1 MVKSK
6 SRKLTRRTRTRGS
19 ARTATQLPEIRASN
33 GIVAEKGYANKAN
46 ATGVLQ
52 SSEERIVEG
61 NATSPMYVAPIHNKV
76 EPYQVG
82 IAGPSNEA
90 IMKELQNRQN
100 NMESAASKRPAEIA
114 NLHKE
119 LNTLTR
125 AEQAV
130 KLLDKAREQEANL
143 HPNNAE
149 DLRRHILRTASDLI
163 GPSRKGGSR
172 KNKHKNR
179 KTHRKL

>member
-19 ARTATQLPEIRASN
+19 ARTATLPPKISASN
-33 GIVAEKGYANKAN
+33 GIVAEKGYANKPN
-46 ATGVLQ
+46 TTGVLQ

-76 EPYQVG
+76 KPYQMG

-100 NMESAASKRPAEIA
+100 NMEARANQRPAEIA
-114 NLHKE
+114 HLKNE
-119 LNTLTR
+119 LKRLQN

-130 KLLDKAREQEANL
+130 KLLDKAREEAATL
-143 HPNNAE
+143 TENNAKQ
-149 DLRRHILRTASDLI
+149 LMNNAVRAASALI
-163 GPSRKGGSR
+163 GYRKGGSR

>member
-6 SRKLTRRTRTRGS
+6 SRKRTRRTRTRGS
-19 ARTATQLPEIRASN
+19 ARTATQLPEIRASSN
-33 GIVAEKGYANKAN
+33 GIVAEKGYARKPN

-52 SSEERIVEG
+52 SSEERIEED

-76 EPYQVG
+76 ESYQMG

-114 NLHKE
+114 RLKNE

-125 AEQAV
+125 AEHAV
-130 KLLDKAREQEANL
+130 QLLKRAHEEAANL

-149 DLRRHILRTASDLI
+149 VFRGNILRAASALI
-163 GPSRKGGSR
+163 GYRNGGSR

>member
-19 ARTATQLPEIRASN
+19 ARTAIQPPYIRAPN
-33 GIVAEKGYANKAN
+33 GIVAEKGYANKPN

-52 SSEERIVEG
+52 PSEEHIVQG

-76 EPYQVG
+76 EPYHMG

-100 NMESAASKRPAEIA
+100 NMEATASQRPAEIA
-114 NLHKE
+114 RLKNE

-125 AEQAV
+125 AEHAV
-130 KLLDKAREQEANL
+130 QLLKRAHEEAANL

-149 DLRRHILRTASDLI
+149 VFRGNILRAASALI

-172 KNKHKNR
+172 KNKRKNR